1 MQSIPYI
8 DRDRCVIS
16 KKNDLESRHSLNNF
30 PIFIG
35 CTNEPASEDL
45 FANMNFSISKSSGV
59 IQLKNLLPLERVY
72 QGYHS
77 EAIGG
82 VWSDHHNAFV
92 DFLISNIKVGGI
104 IEMGGSSG
112 VMAEKALAI
121 NPDLSWTIVEPN
133 LKPSYVPST
142 KNIKLIDSLIENAV
156 NDHHDFS
163 NFIHSHVLEH
173 LYNPLDVLEVVSQKQ
188 KDGDRSI
195 FSIPDLYYYLDN
207 NFVNTLNFEHTFFL
221 TEEISDYLIQLHGYS
236 LIEKIKFKNHSIF
249 YCIEKNSKISKP
261 ELSSNLYYQYKEMYL
276 NMVDFYNNDLANI
289 QNEIEQHAGEVYLF
303 GAHVFSQYLLNIG
316 LDELLISGI
325 LDNSKEKEGKRLYGS
340 NLTVFN
346 PTIIQGTNNYLI
358 IVKAGAYQDE
368 VELQL
373 KSLNPNIKIVR

>member
-1 MQSIPYI
+1 MQSIRYI
-8 DRDRCVIS
+8 DRDECVIS
-16 KKNDLESRHSLNNF
+16 KKNDLEILHSLDNF

-35 CTNEPASEDL
+35 CTNKPASEDL
-45 FANMNFSISKSSGV
+45 FANMNFGISKSSGV
-59 IQLKNLLPLERVY
+59 IQLKNLLPLELVY

-82 VWSDHHNAFV
+82 IWSDHHNAFV
-92 DFLISNIKVGGI
+92 DFLISNIKNGDI

-121 NPDLSWTIVEPN
+121 NPNLSWTIVEPN

-142 KNIKLIDSLIENAV
+142 ENIKLIDSLIENAV
-156 NDHHDFS
+156 NDHHDFT

-173 LYNPLDVLEVVSQKQ
+173 LYNPLDLLKVVSQKQ

-207 NFVNTLNFEHTFFL
+207 NFVNTLNFEHTYFL

-236 LIEKIKFKNHSIF
+236 LIKKIKFKNHSIF
-249 YCIEKNSKISKP
+249 YCIEKNRKITKP
-261 ELSSNLYYQYKEMYL
+261 KLSSSLYSQYKKMYL
-276 NMVDFYNNDLANI
+276 NMVDFYNSDLANI
-289 QNEIEQHAGEVYLF
+289 KNEIDQHEGEVYLF

-325 LDNSKEKEGKRLYGS
+325 LDNSKEKTGKRLYGS
-340 NLTVFN
+340 NLSVFH
-346 PTIIQGTNNYLI
+346 PSIIKGTDNYLI
-358 IVKAGAYQDE
+358 IVKAGAYQEE

-373 KSLNPNIKIVR
+373 KSLNPNIKIIR